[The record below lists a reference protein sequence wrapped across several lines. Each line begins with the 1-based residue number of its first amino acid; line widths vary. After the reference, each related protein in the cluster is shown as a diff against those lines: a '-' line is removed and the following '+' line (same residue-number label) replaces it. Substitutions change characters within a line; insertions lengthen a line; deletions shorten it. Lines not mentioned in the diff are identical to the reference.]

1 MANYVKFQRGSQD
14 AYNALKQAGRLDN
27 NTLYFIYDDADKSAG
42 ALYLGTRFI
51 SGGDATVTPTN
62 LDDLADVIVNGA
74 GTNSFLV
81 KNEEDVWVAKSLE
94 DVIALIE
101 DKLQVD
107 PAITENVSKL
117 QDSVNDIIEDIGL
130 LEDAINEK
138 ADSEFVNEELAKKA
152 DAETVN
158 TALSSKADAETVNA
172 ALDEKANI
180 EDVNAALD
188 AKADAE
194 TVNAA
199 LDKKADVE
207 TVNAALDTKAN
218 IEDVNEELAKKADAE
233 TVNAAL
239 SEKANINDVYTK
251 EEVNDKVATEINTAI
266 SNVDHLQRKVVNN
279 LDEIDEDAV
288 DAHLYIYMV
297 PTGLQQDDDKYDE
310 YMVINGVIEK
320 VGSWEVD
327 LSQYA
332 KAEDL
337 KKKVDVVEGSRL
349 MTEAEGEK
357 LAALKVEAEK
367 NYISSVASEF
377 KVEEGK
383 LELVSIGQ
391 DKITGLTETLSNIDG
406 KFVAVN
412 EALEGK
418 VDAVEGSRLITN
430 DEAKKLGALVLEGDN
445 VAISGTVGAAKVQE
459 LYDNVLRIVTG
470 SGFAEYD
477 GQQRA
482 LLNIA
487 PGAEVNVI
495 QTANLN
501 DFTID
506 ENRTLNLNDI
516 AISKITN
523 LQESLDAKVNI
534 ADLNENHFVV
544 SDGTISL
551 KESYVTTELY
561 QAEVGDLS
569 KLMHSA
575 LLEDGSINENSTLVD
590 EINYINERL
599 TWVDMNI

>member
-377 KVEEGK
+377 KVE
-383 LELVSIGQ
+383 
-391 DKITGLTETLSNIDG
+391 
-406 KFVAVN
+406 
-412 EALEGK
+412 
-418 VDAVEGSRLITN
+418 
-430 DEAKKLGALVLEGDN
+430 
-445 VAISGTVGAAKVQE
+445 
-459 LYDNVLRIVTG
+459 
-470 SGFAEYD
+470 
-477 GQQRA
+477 
-482 LLNIA
+482 
-487 PGAEVNVI
+487 
-495 QTANLN
+495 
-501 DFTID
+501 
-506 ENRTLNLNDI
+506 
-516 AISKITN
+516 
-523 LQESLDAKVNI
+523 
-534 ADLNENHFVV
+534 
-544 SDGTISL
+544 
-551 KESYVTTELY
+551 
-561 QAEVGDLS
+561 
-569 KLMHSA
+569 
-575 LLEDGSINENSTLVD
+575 
-590 EINYINERL
+590 
-599 TWVDMNI
+599 